1 VMHLKADSGSAPDA
15 HRARYE
21 FLGQLNSAR

>member
-1 VMHLKADSGSAPDA
+1 VMHLKRDSGSAPDA

-21 FLGQLNSAR
+21 FMDRLNSAR